1 MLNIV
6 SFLKNALPFIIIGVS
21 VIVIVINLKKKDT
34 YLCEGMI
41 FGVMIGAMF
50 GYSFKLRLELCIS
63 IGMIV
68 GEAIGSIVVKKK

>member
-21 VIVIVINLKKKDT
+21 VIVIVVNINKKDT
-34 YLCEGMI
+34 YLSEGMI
-41 FGVMIGAMF
+41 FGVMLGAMI
-50 GYSFKLRLELCIS
+50 GYSFKLKLELCIS
-63 IGMIV
+63 LGMIV

>member
-21 VIVIVINLKKKDT
+21 VIVIVVNINKKNT
-34 YLCEGMI
+34 YLSEGMI
-41 FGVMIGAMF
+41 FGVMLGAMI
-50 GYSFKLRLELCIS
+50 GYSFKLRLELCILL
-63 IGMIV
+63 GMIV